1 MIALESKIEGEEIS
15 FSDAQK
21 QLSELG
27 FTLGGNWDYE
37 HGSFDYALDEEDK
50 VWLRLPFDVAVGK
63 LDSEREGQ
71 EDTVLRFGVPF
82 VLKHLYNEGIDK
94 SSDFMTYRGFVDQF
108 QAPVDADAQVEDIW
122 IDKAKGPLAEAEKR
136 LLAHS
141 AV

>member
-108 QAPVDADAQVEDIW
+108 QAPVDADAQVEDVW
-122 IDKAKGPLAEAEKR
+122 TEKAKVPLAEAEKR
-136 LLAHS
+136 LLVH
-141 AV
+141 